1 VGTEERERG
10 WVWWIEAR
18 VEKGKG
24 YQATCLDMMIDSKLL
39 DPRRNKDW
47 HCDDDVREVGR
58 DKPTNAAG
66 P

>member
-1 VGTEERERG
+1 MS
-10 WVWWIEAR
+10 WIDGVVYWGRKEN
-18 VEKGKG
+18 ENH
-24 YQATCLDMMIDSKLL
+24 QTTCLDVVIDSDLL

-58 DKPTNAAG
+58 DKPTIAAG